1 VNRAV
6 GRDGDGVQYGHV
18 KGLHWDWIAF
28 GTLMP
33 AVVSLLIAYPFW
45 RKSQSIFG
53 SIAGSIVI
61 FGTALGLIL
70 REYVEIDRVTKACL
84 DAGTTCWPEPSP
96 FARFAVY
103 AFVGLVEVIVLF
115 SLSLKVEE
123 RIRRRDY
130 APEWRR

>member
-1 VNRAV
+1 
-6 GRDGDGVQYGHV
+6 
-18 KGLHWDWIAF
+18 
-28 GTLMP
+28 MP
-33 AVVSLLIAYPFW
+33 AVVSLVLAYPFW
-45 RKSQSIFG
+45 RRNQSIFG

-84 DAGTTCWPEPSP
+84 DLGSTCWPEPSP

-103 AFVGLVEVIVLF
+103 AFVGLVEVILLF
-115 SLSLKVEE
+115 FLSIKVEE
-123 RIRRRDY
+123 RLRARDY